1 MRYDTVL
8 FDADNT
14 LLDFSMAEKKAHE
27 KVSLE
32 YGLPVTEKLYSHYS
46 EINDKFWKDYEKKLY
61 TREEIV
67 VLRFEKYLKELG
79 REDINPVIFNEKYR
93 AYLGEGKYLI
103 DGATE
108 VVKAVKELGAK
119 IYIVTNGVSKVQN
132 KRLNP
137 QPFFKYIDGVCIS
150 EDAGHPK
157 PDVEF
162 FITASSDF
170 KFSLNEKT
178 IIVGDSL
185 SSDIKGGNNAGI
197 DTCWFNP
204 NGKPLLDGYNV
215 TYQIKSLYEI
225 IDIIK

>member
-1 MRYDTVL
+1 MRYDTIL

-14 LLDFSMAEKKAHE
+14 LLDFSLAEKKAHE

-32 YGLPVTEKLYSHYS
+32 YGLPVTEELYARYS
-46 EINDKFWKDYEKKLY
+46 KINDDYWKDFEKKLY

-79 REDINPVIFNEKYR
+79 REDIDAVVFNEKYR
-93 AYLGEGKYLI
+93 TYLGEGKFLI

-108 VVKAVKELGAK
+108 VVKKVKELGAK

-157 PDVEF
+157 PDLEF
-162 FITASSDF
+162 FIMASKTAG
-170 KFSLNEKT
+170 FSLGSKT
-178 IIVGDSL
+178 IIIGDSL

-204 NGKPLLDGYNV
+204 SKKPLPSGYDV
-215 TYQIKSLYEI
+215 TYEITNLYQV
-225 IDIIK
+225 IDIVK